1 MKLEIM
7 LNFSSILFKVV
18 IDDLYLVSKIKSMTR
33 FICCL
38 CIVLTS
44 TVYAQQDE
52 KVKVK
57 AAVDTFFEGF
67 HKGDTILMKSVM
79 IDKIVLQ
86 TTFTNKEGE
95 NILVTDEPKKL
106 LNAIANRTSDQKWDE
121 RLLGYSI
128 QIDGIMANV
137 WTPYEFWFNDAFSHC
152 GVNSF
157 QLFNDNGQ
165 WKIIYLIDTR
175 RREGCNK

>member
-1 MKLEIM
+1 
-7 LNFSSILFKVV
+7 
-18 IDDLYLVSKIKSMTR
+18 MTR
-33 FICCL
+33 IIAYL

-44 TVYAQQDE
+44 TLYAQDDE
-52 KVKVK
+52 TIKVK

-79 IDKIVLQ
+79 MDKILLQ
-86 TTFTNKEGE
+86 TTYTNKEGK
-95 NILVTDEPKKL
+95 NVLVTEEPSKL
-106 LNAIANRTSDQKWDE
+106 INAIANRASDQKWDE
-121 RLLGYSI
+121 RLLEYKV

-152 GVNSF
+152 GVNCF

-175 RREGCNK
+175 RKQDCNQP

>member
-1 MKLEIM
+1 
-7 LNFSSILFKVV
+7 
-18 IDDLYLVSKIKSMTR
+18 MTR
-33 FICCL
+33 IIAYL

-44 TVYAQQDE
+44 TLYAQDDE
-52 KVKVK
+52 TIKVK

-79 IDKIVLQ
+79 MDKILLQ
-86 TTFTNKEGE
+86 TTYTNKEGK
-95 NILVTDEPKKL
+95 NVLVTEEPSKL
-106 LNAIANRTSDQKWDE
+106 INAIANRTSDQKWDE
-121 RLLGYSI
+121 RLLDYKI

-152 GVNSF
+152 GVNCF

-175 RREGCNK
+175 RKQDCNQP